1 MSQRRGTTTDN
12 LLNIIQ
18 VIQLGRK
25 TGILT
30 TERGE
35 GVTQEDGKLV
45 FVQGQ
50 IIEADS
56 GYLVG
61 QQAVNWLKTWGA
73 CRFLFVP
80 STNNN
85 TTNSQEKAQSPVPY
99 SRTAGEISSS
109 FYILSPTEGEVL
121 RSRDTQPLSYTTDSL
136 PAIRS
141 YSAMPQR
148 IQRNDIGIEIINRK
162 KLSRTHLRLFLL
174 VDGQRNILELAR
186 LIGKK
191 PDEVQKLL
199 IDLETNGIIQ
209 R

>member
-12 LLNIIQ
+12 LLNIVQ

-35 GVTQEDGKLV
+35 GVTREEGKLV
-45 FVQGQ
+45 FVHGQ

-61 QQAVNWLKTWGA
+61 QQALNWLKTWGV

-80 STNNN
+80 STNNDAG
-85 TTNSQEKAQSPVPY
+85 SQEKTQSPGPY
-99 SRTAGEISSS
+99 SKASSNTNPS

-121 RSRDTQPLSYTTDSL
+121 RSKDTQPLSYTTDSL

-141 YSAMPQR
+141 FAARPQR
-148 IQRNDIGIEIINRK
+148 IYQNDIGIEMLNQR

-191 PDEVQKLL
+191 PDEVQRLL
-199 IDLETNGIIQ
+199 LDLETSGIIQ
-209 R
+209 K